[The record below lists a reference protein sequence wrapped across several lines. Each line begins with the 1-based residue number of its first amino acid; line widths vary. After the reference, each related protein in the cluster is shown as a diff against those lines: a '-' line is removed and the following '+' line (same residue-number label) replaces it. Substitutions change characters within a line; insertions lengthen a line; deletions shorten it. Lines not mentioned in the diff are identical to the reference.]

1 VTDQRHPATATSDEL
16 FARARTRIPGGVNS
30 PVRAFL
36 AVGGTP
42 RFIARGEGPW
52 LLDEDGNRYL
62 DCYNSWGP
70 MILGYSHPE
79 VVEAV
84 QRQTA
89 IGMSYGAPTRLEV
102 EMAELVTELMPNVE
116 MVRMVNSGTEACMSA
131 IRVAR
136 SATGRDMIIKFEG
149 CYHGHGDAF
158 LSKAGSGAATL
169 GQPTSPGVPQ
179 GAARS
184 TLNATYNDLD
194 SVRALFD
201 AHPQEIA
208 AVIVEPVAGNMGCVP
223 STPEFLKGLRA
234 LCDQHG
240 AVLIFDEVMTGF
252 RVALGG
258 AQSLY
263 GITPDLTTLGKV
275 IGGGLPVGAFGG
287 KRALMELVSP
297 AGKTYQ
303 AGTLSGNP
311 LGMAAGL
318 ATLRHLKAH
327 PEIYERLDREPTALK
342 NAIEAATRE
351 HGWPVVTQQF
361 GSMLTIFFTS
371 EPVQSWKQASQCD
384 TAAFGRFFHAM
395 LDRGVHL
402 PPAQF
407 EAWFFSAAMGDAEF
421 AELER
426 KVVEALGVVFH

>member
-1 VTDQRHPATATSDEL
+1 
-16 FARARTRIPGGVNS
+16 
-30 PVRAFL
+30 
-36 AVGGTP
+36 
-42 RFIARGEGPW
+42 
-52 LLDEDGNRYL
+52 
-62 DCYNSWGP
+62 
-70 MILGYSHPE
+70 
-79 VVEAV
+79 
-84 QRQTA
+84 
-89 IGMSYGAPTRLEV
+89 
-102 EMAELVTELMPNVE
+102 
-116 MVRMVNSGTEACMSA
+116 
-131 IRVAR
+131 
-136 SATGRDMIIKFEG
+136 
-149 CYHGHGDAF
+149 
-158 LSKAGSGAATL
+158 
-169 GQPTSPGVPQ
+169 PTSPGVPQ

-327 PEIYERLDREPTALK
+327 PEIYERLDRKPTALK

-361 GSMLTIFFTS
+361 CSMLTIFFTS
-371 EPVQSWKQASQCD
+371 APVQSWKQASRCD

-395 LDRGVHL
+395 LVRGVHL
-402 PPAQF
+402 RPAQF
-407 EAWFFSAAMGDAEF
+407 EGWFFSADMGDAEF

-426 KVVEALGVVFH
+426 